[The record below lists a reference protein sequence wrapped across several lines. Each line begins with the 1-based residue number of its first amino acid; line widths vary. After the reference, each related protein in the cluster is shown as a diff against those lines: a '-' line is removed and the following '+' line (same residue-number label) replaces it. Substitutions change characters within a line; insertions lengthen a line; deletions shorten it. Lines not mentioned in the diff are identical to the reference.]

1 MEEQKIKQDIRIGAN
16 IRRIRKNRGIKP
28 MALVRLLQ
36 LEGVEITRES
46 LVKIER
52 GAQHI
57 KASQLRGI
65 RDALHTRMTN
75 AGGGRETRACCPP
88 SWTSSSQPS
97 APSAAV
103 FWTDRASVAPVAGS
117 FPGRREPTPCAG
129 GPAAFSARAPLWYQ
143 GLAREGL
150 HRFKF
155 RGMSSAAAPLG
166 ELIAGCAAEHFSG
179 AFDTVTWVP
188 VSPRRL
194 ASAGVWTRP
203 ACWRRAPAA
212 CGRRSRC
219 RCCAR
224 PSTTPPSRD

>member
-65 RDALHTRMTN
+65 RDALHTTYDELLAEAEKR
-75 AGGGRETRACCPP
+75 RACCPP

-129 GPAAFSARAPLWYQ
+129 GPAAFSARRLCGTRAWPERGSTASSSGGCPL
-143 GLAREGL
+143 L
-150 HRFKF
+150 
-155 RGMSSAAAPLG
+155 
-166 ELIAGCAAEHFSG
+166 
-179 AFDTVTWVP
+179 
-188 VSPRRL
+188 RRPWE
-194 ASAGVWTRP
+194 S
-203 ACWRRAPAA
+203 
-212 CGRRSRC
+212 
-219 RCCAR
+219 
-224 PSTTPPSRD
+224 

>member
-65 RDALHTRMTN
+65 RDALHTTYDELL
-75 AGGGRETRACCPP
+75 AGGRETMSLLSALLDLIFPAKCPFCGRVLDRP
-88 SWTSSSQPS
+88 GICGTCRGELPWTEG
-97 APSAAV
+97 ADAL
-103 FWTDRASVAPVAGS
+103 RRG
-117 FPGRREPTPCAG
+117 PGGFLCA
-129 GPAAFSARAPLWYQ
+129 APLWYQ

-166 ELIAGCAAEHFSG
+166 ELIAGCAAEHFSRSVRHG
-179 AFDTVTWVP
+179 DLGTCQPQAP
-188 VSPRRL
+188 
-194 ASAGVWTRP
+194 ASAGV
-203 ACWRRAPAA
+203 
-212 CGRRSRC
+212 
-219 RCCAR
+219 
-224 PSTTPPSRD
+224 